1 MSNSIASIGG
11 FMIADKLARERLK
24 NKIDNPSSPTAG
36 QILAINQH
44 GKPEWKTIENIYNTS
59 VKTIPFNFIDDT
71 IYLNASE
78 LENNTI
84 YKSPDGYMNMQIKV
98 LSQNGSFS
106 EALVTIADPAK
117 YLIYCKKDIENRIV
131 LTIGYIVYTF
141 IIGPTPEECNVSLK
155 PYVLTTDDLNIADY
169 TPTKDSDPVN
179 KKYVDDTVQENSL
192 VFVEDDLTDPIITA
206 SIPTKTSQLFNDSN
220 YVTSEDLDNK
230 ITKPL
235 NTGLPG
241 QILSIDKN
249 GNPVWDYGTATNGG
263 SIIMSLSLMDDD
275 TGEPIEYDV
284 SKQYGFILEYEEDD
298 EEE

>member
-1 MSNSIASIGG
+1 MPSIGSISG
-11 FMIADKLARERLK
+11 YKLADILAREQLR
-24 NKIDNPSSPTAG
+24 NKIDNPPNATSG
-36 QILAINQH
+36 KVLAINQN
-44 GKPEWKTIENIYNTS
+44 GLPEWRMFDSVNNTS
-59 VKTIPFNFIDDT
+59 IKTIPYNYIDDT
-71 IYLNASE
+71 IYLNASD
-78 LENNTI
+78 LESNTI
-84 YKSPDGYMNMQIKV
+84 YKSPDGFMNMQIKV
-98 LSQNGSFS
+98 QSQTGEFTESLS
-106 EALVTIADPAK
+106 TIADPVK
-117 YLIYCKKDIENRIV
+117 YLIYCKRDIDNRII
-131 LTIGYIVYTF
+131 LTIGYTIYTF
-141 IIGPTPEECNVSLK
+141 IIGRTPQECSVSLK
-155 PYVLTTDDLNIADY
+155 PYILTTDDLNITNY
-169 TPTKDSDPVN
+169 TPSKDTDPVN
-179 KKYVDDTVQENSL
+179 KKYVDDAVLENSVL
-192 VFVEDDLTDPIITA
+192 FVEDDLTDPIITA